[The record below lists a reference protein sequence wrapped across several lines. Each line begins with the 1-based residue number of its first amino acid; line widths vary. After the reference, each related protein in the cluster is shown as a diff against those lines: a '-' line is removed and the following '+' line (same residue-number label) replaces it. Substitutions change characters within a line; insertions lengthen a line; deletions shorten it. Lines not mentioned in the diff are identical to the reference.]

1 MHYLAQM
8 LNQFPVLPILYQS
21 RQNKT
26 AKIKSTKLIHL
37 SEEMPI
43 PAIMQFRGRGK
54 HIIEVS

>member
-1 MHYLAQM
+1 M